1 MSYSPLDTEK
11 WQDYI
16 QFKLKYKKIDLPK
29 EIEDMLRNLRVIYLD
44 YDTFMS
50 DEKGLLHVY
59 MMDFNYK
66 DEEFKVTKT
75 ESEEYCMD
83 RWGKLYDKQEDCFD
97 YILKNRFKLNLE
109 QELWVLN
116 TIRQFFDVIE

>member
-1 MSYSPLDTEK
+1 MYYTNKDFEK
-11 WQDYI
+11 WKDYI
-16 QFKLKYKKIDLPK
+16 AFRLKYKKVELPK
-29 EIEDMLRNLRVIYLD
+29 EVEDMLRNLKITYLD
-44 YDTFMS
+44 YDSFIS
-50 DEKGLLHVY
+50 DDKGLLHVY
-59 MMDFNYK
+59 TMNFTYNG
-66 DEEFKVTKT
+66 EEFKVTKT